1 MEINRYK
8 GRIKRFLP
16 KYLAIN
22 KVVKR
27 KIANI
32 GIYAYLYIQQIAYL
46 SFKFYIFQYNYLIFS
61 ALSQ

>member
-16 KYLAIN
+16 NYLAIN

-32 GIYAYLYIQQIAYL
+32 GIYAYLYIQ
-46 SFKFYIFQYNYLIFS
+46 
-61 ALSQ
+61 